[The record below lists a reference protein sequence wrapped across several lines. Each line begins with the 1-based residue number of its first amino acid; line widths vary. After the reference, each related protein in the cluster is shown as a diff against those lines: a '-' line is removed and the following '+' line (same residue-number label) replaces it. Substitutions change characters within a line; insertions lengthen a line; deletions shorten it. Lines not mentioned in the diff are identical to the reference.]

1 MAWNQV
7 ATLTGPQGPTGAT
20 GSAGATGAQ
29 GIQGIQ
35 GIQGPQGVP
44 GSTTIRGATDYD
56 DAAAP
61 TDRQAILWVASG
73 SKFKPQTIQLADVSG
88 LVTALD
94 GKQPLDADLTTIA
107 GLTVVNDSVMQGKA
121 GAWAVRTPAQLKT
134 DLVLVKADVGLG
146 SVDNTAD
153 TGKPVSTA
161 QQAALD
167 GKQPLDA
174 DLTTIAGLTAT
185 TDNFLQAKASAWAS
199 RTIAQVK
206 TDLAINNV
214 DNTSNATERTAT
226 ATLSGKRIT
235 PRVDTVASASTVTP
249 TGDAS
254 DLYTVT
260 ALAAAATIAA
270 PSGTPVNGQKLLLRI
285 KDNGTARALTWN
297 AIYRIVG
304 VTLPTTT
311 VISKTTYVG
320 CIYNSADTKWDVIAV
335 ATEA

>member
-1 MAWNQV
+1 MASITSLSRTTSAASPAAGGDT
-7 ATLTGPQGPTGAT
+7 ATKTYVDTA
-20 GSAGATGAQ
+20 AQ
-29 GIQGIQ
+29 
-35 GIQGPQGVP
+35 PV
-44 GSTTIRGATDYD
+44 
-56 DAAAP
+56 
-61 TDRQAILWVASG
+61 
-73 SKFKPQTIQLADVSG
+73 
-88 LVTALD
+88 
-94 GKQPLDADLTTIA
+94 DADLTA
-107 GLTVVNDSVMQGKA
+107 
-121 GAWAVRTPAQLKT
+121 
-134 DLVLVKADVGLG
+134 
-146 SVDNTAD
+146 
-153 TGKPVSTA
+153 
-161 QQAALD
+161 
-167 GKQPLDA
+167 
-174 DLTTIAGLTAT
+174 IAGLTAT
-185 TDNFLQAKASAWAS
+185 TDNFMQAKAGAWAS

-214 DNTSNATERTAT
+214 DNTSNATERAAT

-304 VTLPTTT
+304 VVLPTTT